1 MTTKRI
7 CALALAIALGSSAP
21 TAQAAEGWGSKLGE
35 FLTELPLADA
45 WHWFTSINSVAWVN
59 ENDLK
64 AANVYYVV
72 DANSRVLVRAG
83 ASTDTA
89 IIDKLNPGDAVQI
102 IGKNPF
108 QSWYHVQLSDNRE
121 GYIHQDLLRVQF

>member
-7 CALALAIALGSSAP
+7 CALALAITLGSGVPNAH
-21 TAQAAEGWGSKLGE
+21 AAEGWGSKLGE

-45 WHWFTSINSVAWVN
+45 WSWFTAINSVAWVN

-64 AANVYYVV
+64 AAEVFYAVN
-72 DANSRVLVRAG
+72 ANSRVLVRAG

-89 IIDKLNPGDAVQI
+89 IIDKLNPGDTVQI

-108 QSWYHVQLSDNRE
+108 QSWYRVQLSDNRQ